1 MPIGMNHET
10 ENINAHQDIVLQTG
24 SIFGN
29 AGSSAPS
36 GYLLCDG
43 SAVNRTTYA
52 RLFTA
57 IGTNYGA
64 GDGNTT
70 FNIPDGRGGVLRG
83 AGTSSGYTQN
93 VTVTL
98 GAKLDDAGQNHKHAD
113 SGHYHYLND
122 GGTATGD
129 SLSNVD
135 TAPANEETNGVR
147 VSLGYANIG
156 GPTVLDSGTPRVST
170 ETRVKSIGVNFFIKF

>member
-10 ENINAHQDIVLQTG
+10 ENINAHQDVVLQTG

-29 AGSSAPS
+29 ARSSAPS

-43 SAVNRTTYA
+43 SAVNRATYA

-57 IGTNYGA
+57 IGTTYGA
-64 GDGNTT
+64 GDGSTT
-70 FNIPDGRGGVLRG
+70 FNIPDLRGGVPRG

-98 GAKLDDAGQNHKHAD
+98 GTKDNDFVLDHSHIINIPQ
-113 SGHYHYLND
+113 GH
-122 GGTATGD
+122 
-129 SLSNVD
+129 
-135 TAPANEETNGVR
+135 
-147 VSLGYANIG
+147 GYSIG
-156 GPTVLDSGTPRVST
+156 GSGGYGAFQTYGALSGLFGAGLSVGGMNSGRWDN
-170 ETRVKSIGVNFFIKF
+170 ETRMKNLGVNFFIKF